1 MVRASGDGSGIAVAA
16 DATAT
21 TRVNTD
27 IGTTNA
33 GATSESEQSERS
45 TSSILAGGDAVVG
58 PPLADS
64 GDGPFAAT
72 EWATEQIE
80 AFADAKDLVENY
92 RLCESGSCITTL
104 HASVRAHPPHAHFI
118 QRCQRLGQSAD
129 HSLFEPRPKRPSR
142 LPFLLL
148 LQWSGRD
155 KVRVL

>member
-1 MVRASGDGSGIAVAA
+1 MAVAA
-16 DATAT
+16 GATAT
-21 TRVNTD
+21 TTINTNTS
-27 IGTTNA
+27 TTKA
-33 GATSESEQSERS
+33 GATSESEKSERS

-80 AFADAKDLVENY
+80 AFGNAKDLVESY

-104 HASVRAHPPHAHFI
+104 HASVRTHPPHVHFYSGVNAWA
-118 QRCQRLGQSAD
+118 RVLTTV
-129 HSLFEPRPKRPSR
+129 LFEPRPKRPSR
-142 LPFLLL
+142 LPFHLL

-155 KVRVL
+155 KVRLL